1 MQIYFYCSC
10 SESQILYETMLSYL
24 LHWMY
29 SVIELQFL
37 NFWNKSSLVF
47 ETEVKQHTG
56 TTKLIHLSI
65 YNPNWK
71 RYRYPVCLHLCASL
85 KLLGDLKSSCN
96 ITTSQPTKNS
106 PKEIKQSKINYLKN
120 LDLLGVFWGWGAG
133 EEWKEK

>member
-1 MQIYFYCSC
+1 
-10 SESQILYETMLSYL
+10 
-24 LHWMY
+24 MY

-37 NFWNKSSLVF
+37 NKSSLVF

-106 PKEIKQSKINYLKN
+106 PKEIKQSKINY
-120 LDLLGVFWGWGAG
+120 
-133 EEWKEK
+133 